1 MRYVW
6 CYAYCSY
13 FAVGFI
19 LLSFENFHK
28 VYVSM
33 NYGLHIVLAVAILLS
48 FALKPKNERK
58 VEVQEAPGRKK

>member
-1 MRYVW
+1 M
-6 CYAYCSY
+6 
-13 FAVGFI
+13 
-19 LLSFENFHK
+19 LSFENFHK